1 MGHLLQRRQLE
12 ILIKTQTSMNILDI
26 LIAVIVGFCLI
37 RGIFRGIIKELTSIV
52 GVFVGFFVAFSY
64 YPIVAHL
71 LSRFIVNK
79 SFLNIVSFFLAFTV
93 LYIAVGLVGLILK
106 RVFKAVTL
114 GWADRVLGGTFG
126 LVKAILIVSVLLVP
140 LTTFLPQKSPVMRD
154 SLLAPHVSIISET
167 MVAIVPT
174 EMKKEFG
181 DNVNA
186 LREAWKN
193 L

>member
-1 MGHLLQRRQLE
+1 
-12 ILIKTQTSMNILDI
+12 MNILDI

-93 LYIAVGLVGLILK
+93 LYLAVGLVGIILK

-114 GWADRVLGGTFG
+114 GWADHVLGATFG
-126 LVKAILIVSVLLVP
+126 LVKAVLIVSVLLVP
-140 LTTFLPQKSPVMRD
+140 LTTFLPQKSPVIRD
-154 SLLAPHVSIISET
+154 SFLAPYVSLISEK
-167 MVAIVPT
+167 MVAVVPT

>member
-1 MGHLLQRRQLE
+1 
-12 ILIKTQTSMNILDI
+12 MNILDI

-64 YPIVAHL
+64 YPILAHF
-71 LSRFIVNK
+71 LSRWIVNK
-79 SFLNIVSFFLAFTV
+79 SFLNIVSFFLVFTV
-93 LYIAVGLVGLILK
+93 LYLAVGLVGVILK

-140 LTTFLPQKSPVMRD
+140 LTTFLPQKSPVIRD
-154 SLLAPHVSIISET
+154 SLLAPYVSIISAK

-174 EMKKEFG
+174 EMKKKFG